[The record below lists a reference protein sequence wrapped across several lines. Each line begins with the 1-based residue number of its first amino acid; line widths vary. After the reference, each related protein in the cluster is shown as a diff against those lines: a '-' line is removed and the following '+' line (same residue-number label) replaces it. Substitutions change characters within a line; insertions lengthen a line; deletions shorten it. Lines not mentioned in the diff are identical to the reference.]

1 MSTAIPLTVNGAHCT
16 NQHDLLVEILKRAG
30 GKGCETFKPPGSS
43 SKIADVYFER
53 ENWIFE
59 VKSLETDRPATKS
72 IHEQVGERL
81 AKDSPKFGGPIVF
94 GSRRVDITSLPEPT
108 ARNVMRI
115 IGMNVQDAVK
125 AANAQIKATRKLLDA
140 PNAVGCIAVI
150 CPPHELDHDVIPW
163 LVADAIRNGKN
174 SAVQCVLAAHTPL
187 LAPFGRG
194 SGNSSVILQGRDG
207 VRPPSE
213 MVEAIGTAW
222 GEIHGQPIVRGFP
235 PKSR

>member
-1 MSTAIPLTVNGAHCT
+1 MSTIKPLTVNGALCT
-16 NQHDLLVEILKRAG
+16 NQHDLLVEILKLAG
-30 GKGCETFKPPGSS
+30 GKDCEGLRPSGSA

-94 GSRRVDITSLPEPT
+94 GSRRIDITSLPEPM

-125 AANAQIKATRKLLDA
+125 TANTQIKATRKLLNA
-140 PNAVGCIAVI
+140 PDAVGCIAVI

-187 LAPFGRG
+187 LSPFGRR
-194 SGNSSVILQGRDG
+194 SGDSSIIFQGRDG
-207 VRPPSE
+207 VRPPSD
-213 MVEAIGTAW
+213 MVEAIGRVW
-222 GEIHGQPIVRGFP
+222 GDIHGQPIVWGLP
-235 PKSR
+235 PKSI